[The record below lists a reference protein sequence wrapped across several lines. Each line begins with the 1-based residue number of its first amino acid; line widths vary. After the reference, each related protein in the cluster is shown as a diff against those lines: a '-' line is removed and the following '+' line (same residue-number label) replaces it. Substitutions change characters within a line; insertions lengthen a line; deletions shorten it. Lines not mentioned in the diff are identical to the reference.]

1 MLVSNNNLLNILLP
15 NNNKVL
21 NDALKD
27 ADVKTLNN
35 LKSGDTTVSNILKNL
50 FNDLKTCNKTN
61 STIENILKNTSLFKD
76 LGSFTQSITT
86 LLNQLNKDSN
96 LAKYKPLLQNF
107 LKDITTLDD
116 NSLKDMINKS
126 GVFLESK
133 ALEQLTKGTNL
144 PKSIE
149 TLLLQIKN
157 ILKDI
162 PNIEAKK
169 IETLVDK
176 ILQNSSNKTL
186 TLNNESVKSQL
197 NQAPNS
203 QDIKSLLSML
213 QNLTKSVGDKQLS
226 NLTLLTNSLKNLSDQ
241 AQLIESKISNQVEGK
256 SSINQNN
263 IESVKQNILT
273 NTKETLT
280 QLKTELLA
288 YKNTT
293 NIPTLLKQI
302 DSLLQSSNLFTK
314 NETMIEP
321 KNLINQLINLNEIK
335 TASNQ
340 NHNIANIINNLKNQ
354 VETISLLENK
364 LLQNQNI
371 QVEKT
376 QLNQEINQTLNSLK
390 NELTNIK
397 NIDTKLINQII
408 DKLLNLQNIFNKLE
422 IPLDLKKFQQNIS
435 NQNSLSTSFQSNFSS
450 NVNTLILSLKELIS
464 NLGTNQQ
471 NSFTLQQNII
481 KIVEKL
487 ENSLNSFMQL
497 NTNSI
502 NKEEKQ
508 NQNPLQNDMKTLL
521 LQIQEELSS
530 KTDSKSLDTIKQID
544 KMITQVEYFQLL
556 SITTN
561 SNSVYIPFIW
571 DMLDEGSISMKKLD
585 EEKFYCEI
593 NLSLKEFGQ
602 TQLMLALYDKNKLDL
617 TIYASKESFKQ
628 TIRKNFLKLKQALNS
643 VDLIPVNIKI
653 IDLKKEEEAQ
663 KTQSN
668 NIYNNQTSNLG
679 LGLDIRV

>member
-50 FNDLKTCNKTN
+50 FNDLKTGNKTN

>member
-50 FNDLKTCNKTN
+50 FNDLKTGNKTN

-390 NELTNIK
+390 NELTSIK

>member
-50 FNDLKTCNKTN
+50 FNDLKTGNKTN

-487 ENSLNSFMQL
+487 ENSLNNFMQL